1 MIGTDTKV
9 AGQHL
14 GAGILNPA
22 RSGMGPEHSVL
33 LSLFRDLAG
42 PQGQEVPDEGIE
54 VFLAVSFETALD
66 GVQVIGVEPFLAL
79 PAERHQDEVADHVGA
94 GQVAAA
100 GVHGLEDALRV
111 VLPLELEGD
120 DAQLAQ
126 ARAQRRDVRT
136 QLLDPFLEQ
145 REGLKDAHRRGGGQG
160 PVMDQRQQGLR
171 IPRLEDQA
179 VVMVP
184 LAEGIEKVV
193 VPDLL
198 GLEAVR
204 RGVLVVPGQSLQ
216 DQADGGQAL
225 LAVIDQV
232 GRPVGV
238 EGIDGGDI
246 HHRAEEMLAHLR
258 ALAGVLDVLPEL
270 PAFLLGPG
278 VAALVDGDAE
288 LGGLP
293 DEIEEKGFR
302 GAHGMLRVGG
312 TGRGPG
318 PLRASRDCAPPDAP
332 LLSSRC
338 AQGMP
343 GNCHS
348 VTRRHLGTG
357 GGWPERYPSLAA
369 RPARPGAAAC
379 RTRPPAARNCAHR

>member
-1 MIGTDTKV
+1 MR
-9 AGQHL
+9 L
-14 GAGILNPA
+14 P
-22 RSGMGPEHSVL
+22 RVL
-33 LSLFRDLAG
+33 LSLFGDLAG

-54 VFLAVSFETALD
+54 VFLAVSFETAFD
-66 GVQVIGVEPFLAL
+66 GAQVIGVEPFLAL
-79 PAERHQDEVADHVGA
+79 PVERHQDEVADHVGA

-111 VLPLELEGD
+111 VLPLLELEGD

-145 REGLKDAHRRGGGQG
+145 REGLEDAFRRGGGQG

-179 VVMVP
+179 VVMVL

-204 RGVLVVPGQSLQ
+204 RGVLVVPGQRLQ

-258 ALAGVLDVLPEL
+258 ALAGVLDILPEL

-332 LLSSRC
+332 LPSSRC

-343 GNCHS
+343 RNCRS
-348 VTRRHLGTG
+348 VTRRHLGRRSDNGRSVIALLGRMRIGEVGRLIT
-357 GGWPERYPSLAA
+357 
-369 RPARPGAAAC
+369 
-379 RTRPPAARNCAHR
+379 